1 MSQTTFNKETKPAE
15 SKNHAIDT
23 RPTTNLQR
31 WLYGLSMLGIQIPA
45 QMVSVYL
52 LFFYTD
58 VMRLDPRW
66 AAIALTGYALYNAIN
81 NPLIGYLS
89 DRTDTRWGRRLPYL
103 RFGTLPW
110 LIIFAALW
118 LAPFNGNE
126 RPVALLLYLIIGV
139 VLYDGIGTAVSTSY
153 YSLMPEMFPEY
164 EERTGVAVRM
174 NIFLIVAL
182 LTGVALPPIV
192 ADTIGWGNMGL
203 IFAGVAVVAAYLGYT
218 GMFERG
224 GPSVSEDFTFFE
236 AFKSTFAN
244 RSFLPMCIAQTMR
257 FVTTNA
263 LATGMTFYVKYT
275 LGVSEG
281 QTSIILGVTFIVTAL
296 ALYPWKFF
304 IANRF
309 EARTTALLGYAATA
323 LAMIPLWFVTTLQ
336 GAIIGSVFIG
346 IAFAG
351 IFLMDNILIADVID
365 EDEVKTGQRREG
377 MYFGL
382 NGLVVTL
389 STAIASIFFG
399 IIAPAYGYDTSLT
412 VQPDSVSMGFRVYMV
427 GLAVGGCAL
436 AFLALLLYPLHGEKL
451 ANVKEELVRRRGEE
465 QKENKG

>member
-1 MSQTTFNKETKPAE
+1 MSQTIFDPETK
-15 SKNHAIDT
+15 SHTIDM

-31 WLYGLSMLGIQIPA
+31 WLYGLSMLGMQIPG

-58 VMRLDPRW
+58 IMRLDPRW
-66 AAIALTGYALYNAIN
+66 AAVALTGYAFYNAIN
-81 NPLIGYLS
+81 NPLIGYIS
-89 DRTDTRWGRRLPYL
+89 DRTDTRWGRRLPFL

-126 RPVALLLYLIIGV
+126 QPVALLLYMIVGV
-139 VLYDGIGTAVSTSY
+139 VLYDGIGTAVTTSY
-153 YSLMPEMFPEY
+153 YSLMPEMFPDY
-164 EERTGVAVRM
+164 DERTGVAVRM
-174 NIFLIVAL
+174 NIFLVVAL
-182 LTGVALPPIV
+182 LVGVAAPPIV
-192 ADTIGWGNMGL
+192 AEQIGWGNMGMV
-203 IFAGVAVVAAYLGYT
+203 FAGIAVVVAYIGYT

-224 GPSVSEDFTFFE
+224 GPSVSKDFSFFD
-236 AFKSTFAN
+236 AFKTTFGN
-244 RSFLPMCIAQTMR
+244 RSFVPMCIAQTMR

-263 LATGMTFYVKYT
+263 LSVGMTFYVKYT
-275 LGVSEG
+275 LQANEG

-296 ALYPWKFF
+296 ALYPWKHF

-309 EARTTALLGYAATA
+309 EARTTALMGYAAVA
-323 LAMIPLWFVTTLQ
+323 VSMIPLWFVTTLR

-399 IIAPAYGYDTSLT
+399 IIAPAYGYDTALA
-412 VQPDSVSMGFRVYMV
+412 VQPDTVATGFRIYLV
-427 GLAVGGCAL
+427 GLAVGGCTL
-436 AFLALLLYPLHGEKL
+436 AFFALLLYPLHGEKL
-451 ANVKEELVRRRGEE
+451 AKIKAELAERRASAGKTTDEMTR
-465 QKENKG
+465 